1 MKKSR
6 FTEHQIIK
14 ILKDVEAGVPV
25 PDLSRQYGFGQR
37 TFNKWKAKYGGLD
50 AFALKRL
57 RELEAEN
64 RKLKQMNADLSLE
77 HQVLKDNVEKKL

>member
-14 ILKDVEAGVPV
+14 ILKEAEADVPV
-25 PDLSRQYGFGQR
+25 PDLSRQYGIGQSK
-37 TFNKWKAKYGGLD
+37 FNKWKAKFGGLD
-50 AFALKRL
+50 IPALKRL

-64 RKLKQMNADLSLE
+64 HKLKQMYADLSLE
-77 HQVLKDNVEKKL
+77 Q